1 MIKSALIKIK
11 DSKDKESI
19 VFAQG
24 SVRSENNAHYIEYE
38 TIAEKFIIGISG
50 DIVTVTKIA
59 EESYTLVLQE
69 NKPHNFD
76 VQTPFGILSLAL
88 YPTEVK
94 HEMHDKGIDVTLH
107 YKLISTNGDLKDS
120 QDFFMEINCIYKRNI
135 SLS

>member
-24 SVRSENNAHYIEYE
+24 SVRTEKNAHYIEYE
-38 TIAEKFIIGISG
+38 TIKEKFVIGISG
-50 DIVTVTKIA
+50 DIITVTKIA
-59 EESYTLVLQE
+59 EDSYTLVLKE

-76 VQTPFGILSLAL
+76 VQTPFGTLSLAL

-94 HEMHDKGIDVTLH
+94 YEMHDKGIDVTLH
-107 YKLISTNGDLKDS
+107 YKLTSVNGDLRDS
-120 QDFFMEINCIYKRNI
+120 QDFYMEINCIYKRNL
-135 SLS
+135 SL